1 MSNHQTRRAF
11 ISSVAVVLPVV
22 GCQRQ
27 SEANRG
33 SPTPSTLSAR
43 ALNSNVAAASSA
55 ASVPPLAPSQ
65 GSVPKRD
72 LGKTGIKV
80 SMIGLGGAHIGKPD
94 EAVAIRIMH
103 RAIEHG
109 LTFFDN
115 SWDYNGG
122 ESEKRM
128 GKALEHGR
136 RDKVFLMTKI
146 DGRTKVAAAAQL
158 EESLRRLRTDHVD
171 LIQVHEVIRHEDP
184 ANVFAKG
191 GAIEALIAA
200 KKAGKVRFIGF
211 TGHKSPSIHLSML
224 EAADKHGFAFD
235 TVQMPLNPMDPHYES
250 FEKNVL
256 PVLQQKQIGVLG
268 MKSMGSGI
276 LLQSGAVKPVECL
289 RYALSLPTS
298 VVITGIDNEKVLDQA
313 IEVASGFQ
321 VMSEDEKKALLARTE
336 KVAQRGA
343 FEKFKTSDFFDSTA
357 QHPEWLTS
365 KTM

>member
-1 MSNHQTRRAF
+1 
-11 ISSVAVVLPVV
+11 VAAVLPVV

-55 ASVPPLAPSQ
+55 ASVPPLAPNR

-146 DGRTKVAAAAQL
+146 DGRTRVAAAAQL

-184 ANVFAKG
+184 TNVFAKG
-191 GAIEALIAA
+191 GAIEALIEA

-224 EAADKHGFAFD
+224 ETADKHGFAFD

-313 IEVASGFQ
+313 IEVATGFQ
-321 VMSEDEKKALLARTE
+321 VMSEDEKTALLARTE
-336 KVAQRGA
+336 KVAQQGA

-365 KTM
+365 KTL

>member
-1 MSNHQTRRAF
+1 
-11 ISSVAVVLPVV
+11 VAVVLPVA

-33 SPTPSTLSAR
+33 SPTPSTQSAR
-43 ALNSNVAAASSA
+43 ALQSSVAAASSA
-55 ASVPPLAPSQ
+55 ASAPPLSPAR
-65 GSVPKRD
+65 GLVPERM
-72 LGKTGIKV
+72 LGKTGVKV
-80 SMIGLGGAHIGKPD
+80 SMIGLGGAHIGKPE

-128 GKALEHGR
+128 GKALQDGR
-136 RDKVFLMTKI
+136 RSKVFLMTKI
-146 DGRTKVAAAAQL
+146 DGRTKAAAAAQID
-158 EESLRRLRTDHVD
+158 ESLRRLRTDHVD
-171 LIQVHEVIRHEDP
+171 LMQVHEVIRHEDP

-191 GAIEALIAA
+191 GAIEALIEA

-224 EAADKHGFAFD
+224 EIADKHGFVFD

-256 PVLQQKQIGVLG
+256 PVLGQKQIGVLG

-313 IEVASGFQ
+313 IEVATSF
-321 VMSEDEKKALLARTE
+321 VPMTEDERKALLGRTE
-336 KVAQRGA
+336 KVAREGA

-365 KTM
+365 KTL

>member
-1 MSNHQTRRAF
+1 MSNEQTRRAF
-11 ISSVAVVLPVV
+11 ISSVAVMLPVA
-22 GCQRQ
+22 GCHRE

-43 ALNSNVAAASSA
+43 ALQSNVAAASSA
-55 ASVPPLAPSQ
+55 ASVPPLSSAQ
-65 GSVPKRD
+65 GSIPRRD
-72 LGKTGIKV
+72 LGKTGVKV

-122 ESEKRM
+122 ESERRM
-128 GKALEHGR
+128 GKALQDR
-136 RDKVFLMTKI
+136 RDKVFLMTKF
-146 DGRTKVAAAAQL
+146 DGRTKAAAAAQID
-158 EESLRRLRTDHVD
+158 ESLRRLRTDHVD
-171 LIQVHEVIRHEDP
+171 LMQVHEVIRHEDP
-184 ANVFAKG
+184 ANVFGKG
-191 GAIEALIAA
+191 GAIEALMEA
-200 KKAGKVRFIGF
+200 KKAGKVRFVGF
-211 TGHKSPSIHLSML
+211 TGHKSPAIHLSML
-224 EAADKHGFAFD
+224 ETADKHGFSFD
-235 TVQMPLNPMDPHYES
+235 TVQMPLNPLDPHYES
-250 FEKNVL
+250 FERNVL
-256 PVLQQKQIGVLG
+256 PVLTQKRIGVLG

-276 LLQSGAVKPVECL
+276 ILQSGAVKPVECL

-313 IEVASGFQ
+313 IEVATRFQ
-321 VMSEDEKKALLARTE
+321 PMSDDEKKALLARTE
-336 KVAQRGA
+336 KVAMQGA

-365 KTM
+365 KTL